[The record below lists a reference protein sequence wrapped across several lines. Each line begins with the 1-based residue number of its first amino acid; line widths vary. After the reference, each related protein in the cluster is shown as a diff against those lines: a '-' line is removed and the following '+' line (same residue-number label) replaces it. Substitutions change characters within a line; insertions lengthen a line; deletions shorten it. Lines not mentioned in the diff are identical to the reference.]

1 MSGSDKRKTR
11 GGFTPLAFCF
21 IENENEFK
29 FYPMKKTM
37 LWGFF
42 LFLLFPFCTLGQG
55 IDFSE
60 LSLDEA
66 LQVAQ
71 RENKKVFIDFYTVWC
86 GPCKQLSRDVFPQ
99 KAVGD
104 YFNPRFIS
112 LKCDAEKGDG
122 PALARKYGVRAYPTL
137 VFLDAKGELLYS
149 FAGASDAATL
159 IERVQ
164 RGLDENLSPERL
176 QARYA
181 GGERTPELIYYY
193 AISLFENGKDQ
204 DAYAVIEDYFAH
216 LSEQEK
222 CSEENFK
229 IYERYILN
237 LDHPIARY
245 VLAHYPQF
253 FATVGEERTR
263 VLLRKWLWQ
272 ATMPYVIV
280 RENTS
285 LSLAAFCQLQQDIAA
300 TGLNTGSYPA
310 MLQLGEYKMLK
321 QWDKYLDYCFK
332 HFPEFSSSERFLIL
346 INLESLSAE
355 PAAIKAKA
363 VRLLEDYLPSIDERQ
378 QTPLRLVLKRLKTE
392 PALAE

>member
-1 MSGSDKRKTR
+1 
-11 GGFTPLAFCF
+11 
-21 IENENEFK
+21 
-29 FYPMKKTM
+29 MKKTM

-42 LFLLFPFCTLGQG
+42 LFLLSPFCTLGQG

-164 RGLDENLSPERL
+164 RGLDENLSSERL

-285 LSLAAFCQLQQDIAA
+285 LSLAAFRQLQQDIVA

-310 MLQLGEYKMLK
+310 MLQLGEYKTFPRIQFFGTLPDS
-321 QWDKYLDYCFK
+321 DKFGKPFRRACRYQSQSRPFVG
-332 HFPEFSSSERFLIL
+332 R
-346 INLESLSAE
+346 
-355 PAAIKAKA
+355 
-363 VRLLEDYLPSIDERQ
+363 LPSLNRRTPANTPSPCTQAFKDRTRPCGINKA
-378 QTPLRLVLKRLKTE
+378 QTIHS
-392 PALAE
+392 